1 MNLEEK
7 VIGTE
12 PIFEGQII
20 KVRRDT
26 VQLPNGNESTREI
39 VEHPGGVAV
48 VALDDAQNVYV
59 VRQFRCPFQQVI
71 LEIPAG
77 KLDHPGEDP
86 FGCCVRELKE
96 ETGLTANKFDYLG
109 AFMLSPGFCR
119 EWIHIYLARDL
130 SSGSLDLDP
139 DEFLEVE
146 TMPLSQLTDMIM
158 SNEIQDAKTVMGILK
173 TNELLRR
180 EATGIDMN
188 K

>member
-1 MNLEEK
+1 MNLREEFVSSEK
-7 VIGTE
+7 
-12 PIFEGQII
+12 IFEGRII

-26 VQLPNGNESTREI
+26 VRLPDGGTGTREI

-48 VALDDAQNVYV
+48 VALDDEKNVYM
-59 VRQFRCPFQQVI
+59 VRQYRRPFDDIV

-96 ETGLTANKFDYLG
+96 ETGLTAGKIDYLG

-130 SSGSLDLDP
+130 SVGELELDA

-146 TMPLSQLTDMIM
+146 KYPLSELMEMIM
-158 SNEIQDAKTVMGILK
+158 ENKLEDAKTVIGILK
-173 TNELLRR
+173 TNEFLKRSDSLS
-180 EATGIDMN
+180 
-188 K
+188 